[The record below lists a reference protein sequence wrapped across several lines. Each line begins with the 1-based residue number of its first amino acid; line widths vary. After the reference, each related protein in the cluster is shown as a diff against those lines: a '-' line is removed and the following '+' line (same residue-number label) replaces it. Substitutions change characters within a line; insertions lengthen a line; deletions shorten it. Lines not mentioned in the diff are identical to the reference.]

1 MRHDVNHHV
10 LSDLQE
16 RIDRIAGGSTMRQA
30 HLAFGVDEID
40 RRLPGGGLA
49 FGATHEIVGAGD
61 DAAAAAVS
69 STFAAGIAARTT
81 GQIIWCLS
89 KADVF
94 APALQQAGLDLNRVI
109 FVESKTNEEVLD
121 CCEEALRYRGLGAV
135 IAEVGRFSMIASR
148 RLQLAAEKSGTIG
161 LIVGRWRRLADAKE
175 FTQPTASVT
184 RWRVSP
190 RPSKPLPVQGVG
202 RPRWYL
208 ELLRAKAGGTFE
220 LEVAACGEYGRMASI
235 EQEYLEWRM
244 AE

>member
-1 MRHDVNHHV
+1 MV
-10 LSDLQE
+10 
-16 RIDRIAGGSTMRQA
+16 STSSI
-30 HLAFGVDEID
+30 V
-40 RRLPGGGLA
+40 GGLA

-148 RLQLAAEKSGTIG
+148 QLQLPAEKSGTIG
-161 LIVGRWRRLADAKE
+161 LIVRRWRRLADAKE
-175 FTQPTASVT
+175 FNQPTASVT

-190 RPSKPLPVQGVG
+190 RPSELLQVQGAG
-202 RPRWYL
+202 RPRCWL
-208 ELLRAKAGGTFE
+208 KPVSAKSGNTFE
-220 LEVAACGEYGRMASI
+220 LEVGVCDDGGRMASTEPTYETSSGYGEMRSYQCAVGSLTSI
-235 EQEYLEWRM
+235 EQLESFGCLLRM
-244 AE
+244 RARRRDFDL